1 VAASAI
7 AIVLALAAREVIAE
21 DAPSRQEVRMHVA
34 ADPLAADAVAEGVR
48 TRLEDQGVWLT
59 WDEVAAIDAPRVLE
73 AGNAAVSPALA
84 EVWLDARAGGGAV
97 LLILPR
103 EGDGVLARRLAL
115 PSGLDDVAQAEIAF
129 IVERAAGTLLA
140 ARPFGVSKAAAQ
152 AELEGRAAE
161 VPAAPPAVVKPA
173 PASAAP
179 ASSLS
184 FQLGASAGVQTWSAS
199 RPWLPAAGLFGAVER
214 AVSWGHLG
222 VAVAGGLRGAADAAT
237 SDAQVSVGGGD
248 LHLWLTTS
256 TVLAG
261 GGVWHLSVGPGLF
274 VDRVDV
280 TATPSSSRAVK
291 AASRTDLDP
300 TIGASVRADLWRIG
314 RVAVFVSASADVFPW
329 PGRYT
334 TLVDGDATTLI
345 QPWIVR
351 PSFALGAVIGSR

>member
-1 VAASAI
+1 
-7 AIVLALAAREVIAE
+7 
-21 DAPSRQEVRMHVA
+21 
-34 ADPLAADAVAEGVR
+34 
-48 TRLEDQGVWLT
+48 
-59 WDEVAAIDAPRVLE
+59 
-73 AGNAAVSPALA
+73 
-84 EVWLDARAGGGAV
+84 
-97 LLILPR
+97 
-103 EGDGVLARRLAL
+103 
-115 PSGLDDVAQAEIAF
+115 
-129 IVERAAGTLLA
+129 
-140 ARPFGVSKAAAQ
+140 
-152 AELEGRAAE
+152 
-161 VPAAPPAVVKPA
+161 
-173 PASAAP
+173 
-179 ASSLS
+179 
-184 FQLGASAGVQTWSAS
+184 
-199 RPWLPAAGLFGAVER
+199 
-214 AVSWGHLG
+214 
-222 VAVAGGLRGAADAAT
+222 VAGGLRGAADAAT